1 MKRNSTIGLKSPYEL
16 LMHRMSRAKTFE
28 DLAKAA
34 VRTCAAVAGAQIC
47 ALWRVYTDG
56 GTRRL
61 RLAAAFG
68 VNEPYTLAQEVTYK
82 IARRDGVTG
91 YVASSRKPVLVRSF
105 EELRDKYAFCHKG
118 RMDDIQWHGSPHER
132 FRNLYAV
139 PLTLNGRVHGV
150 LKVENCTVGRGF
162 TRAELGAVDALCTP
176 LAILAKSLEM
186 VDWQENRLIEVPADL
201 ADALVRPFETAELT
215 DKIVGMT
222 AETLDAKVCS
232 LWLVDESGRNLRH
245 QASRGF
251 AGAPKDMPEYLIYP
265 DSASDKEIK
274 GITAWVATRRRPFWA
289 NSHAE
294 LRKHDSWQGAWDP
307 AQYGGKDVAAK
318 GFHSM
323 YAVPLLLNNELLGV
337 LKVENPRN
345 RAHFTLADHRKC
357 DLMAN
362 YVVLLLALTKQLRL
376 QLLPS
381 MAHTMKSPAAGI
393 AMMLE
398 QFDLELAKEQ
408 PDLDRLKRYTEEI
421 KKPVFAVLTVSQ
433 NIMAEI
439 TARMDPE
446 AAVETDLLEFLEN
459 QLPTLRQLAPKGVG
473 VGVSRSSQS
482 FRVFLNRSERT
493 WLEIVVFNLVH
504 NAIRFSPVD
513 GFVALRCGN
522 NARGGFLTVTDEG
535 PGVPPENREKI
546 FDLYYHTDVKGWP
559 KGHGMG
565 LYEVRRLLRQLG
577 WHITERNV
585 SPHGARFEIQI
596 PTSWRKEH
604 GKTKSAAGGR

>member
-1 MKRNSTIGLKSPYEL
+1 MSTQLKSPYAL
-16 LMHRMSRAKTFE
+16 LVQRMSRAKTFE
-28 DLAKAA
+28 DMAKAA
-34 VRTCAAVAGAQIC
+34 VKTGATVAGAQIC
-47 ALWRVYTDG
+47 TFWRAYTDG
-56 GTRRL
+56 GARRL

-68 VNEPYTLAQEVTYK
+68 VNEPYTLAQEVTYG
-82 IARRDGVTG
+82 ISRRDGITG
-91 YVASSRKPVLVRSF
+91 YVASSRGPVLVRSF
-105 EELRDKYAFCHKG
+105 QELRERYEFCHKG
-118 RMDDIQWHGSPHER
+118 RMDPIQWKGKPRER

-139 PLTLNGRVHGV
+139 PLTLDGVVHGV
-150 LKVENCTVGRGF
+150 LKVENRKGGHGF
-162 TRAELGAVDALCTP
+162 NKSDLAAVDALCTP
-176 LAILAKSLEM
+176 LAVLAKSLQM
-186 VDWQENRLIEVPADL
+186 LDWQENRLIEVPATL
-201 ADALVRPFETAELT
+201 ADALVRPFDTAELT

-232 LWLVDESGRNLRH
+232 LWLVDESGKLH
-245 QASRGF
+245 HKASRGF
-251 AGAPKDMPEYLIYP
+251 AGAPTEMPDYLIYP
-265 DSASDKEIK
+265 DAAEDKEIK
-274 GITAWVATRRRPFWA
+274 GITAWVATRRKPFWA

-294 LRKHDSWQGAWDP
+294 LRKHVSWQGAWDP
-307 AQYGGKDVAAK
+307 AQYGGKEAAAT

-337 LKVENPRN
+337 LKIENPRN

-393 AMMLE
+393 AMMLD
-398 QFDLELAKEQ
+398 QFSRELAKSE
-408 PDLDRLKRYTEEI
+408 PDLERLRLYTEEI

-446 AAVETDLLEFLEN
+446 NPVETDLLDFLQN
-459 QLPTLRQLAPKGVG
+459 QLPTLNQLAPKGIRVDL
-473 VGVSRSSQS
+473 SSTSQS
-482 FRVFLNRSERT
+482 FAVPLNRSERT

-504 NAIRFSPVD
+504 NAIRFSPA
-513 GFVALRCGN
+513 GGSVAIRCGT
-522 NARGGFLTVTDEG
+522 NARGGFLSVSDQG
-535 PGVPPENREKI
+535 PGVPPEDRERI
-546 FDLYYHTDVKGWP
+546 FDLFFHTDVKGWP

-577 WHITERNV
+577 WQIVEENIA
-585 SPHGARFEIQI
+585 PHGANFEIQI
-596 PTSWRKEH
+596 PANWRKDNA
-604 GKTKSAAGGR
+604 KSKGTASRR